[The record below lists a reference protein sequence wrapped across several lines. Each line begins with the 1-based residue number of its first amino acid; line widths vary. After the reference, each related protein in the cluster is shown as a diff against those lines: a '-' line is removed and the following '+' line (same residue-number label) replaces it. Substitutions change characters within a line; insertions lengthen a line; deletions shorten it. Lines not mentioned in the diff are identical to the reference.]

1 LKTLSQWLLDTFAY
15 TCRDS
20 SLFDVALTHRSLGG
34 AHNERLEFLG
44 DAILNGVTASLLYRT
59 FPHASEGELSRYRA
73 TLVSGESLA
82 ALALQY
88 ELGDRLHLGQGE
100 LKSGG
105 FRRKSILA
113 DTLEAILGA
122 MYLDSDFL
130 TVSAVIER
138 IFAERIQHLPQ
149 SSQLKDPKT
158 RLQEALQSRSIA
170 IPEYIVEAIT
180 GEAHEQHFKVSCRVS
195 TLNLMAQGEGSSRRG
210 AEQAAA
216 ENVFMQLQKLWSKPC

>member
-1 LKTLSQWLLDTFAY
+1 MKTLSQWLHDTFAY
-15 TCRDS
+15 TCRDP
-20 SLFDVALTHRSLGG
+20 SLFEIALTHRSAGS

-44 DAILNGVTASLLYRT
+44 DAVLNSVTASLLFHA
-59 FPHASEGELSRYRA
+59 FPNASEGELSRYRA

-82 ALALQY
+82 AFALVY
-88 ELGDRLHLGQGE
+88 EVGDRLHLGQGE

-122 MYLDSDFL
+122 MYLDSDFH
-130 TVSAVIER
+130 TVSVVIER
-138 IFAERIQHLPQ
+138 MFAERLRQLPE

-158 RLQEALQSRSIA
+158 RLQEALQSRAIA
-170 IPEYIVEAIT
+170 IPEYTVETIT
-180 GEAHEQHFKVSCRVS
+180 GEAHEQHFRVSCRVS
-195 TLNLMAQGEGSSRRG
+195 ALGLIAQGEGGSRRA

-216 ENVFMQLQKLWSKPC
+216 EDVFRQLQQAWSKPC